1 MADRIARI
9 TSISP
14 LLLLISCV
22 VSPLR
27 GPGSTSGGGG
37 TAGVGSI
44 YVSNTSANTILRFAN
59 ASAASGNVV
68 PTCSSPKLQSAV
80 ISTVSTNQTY
90 QAVCYKDCHVSA
102 PAGSVLAI
110 LPLSTRSPAG
120 ESGPSPAA
128 LDLETAKAEA
138 EDRST

>member
-22 VSPLR
+22 VPPRR
-27 GPGSTSGGGG
+27 GLGCSSGGGG
-37 TAGVGSI
+37 SAGVGSI

-110 LPLSTRSPAG
+110 LPLSTG
-120 ESGPSPAA
+120 SPAA
-128 LDLETAKAEA
+128 QSRPSPPPLDLHTPKPHSENL
-138 EDRST
+138 